1 MAGGFT
7 KCKWDNQCLIH
18 SIFFSLF
25 HYFASMGSLW
35 YFWLRA
41 IQVLRH
47 QRGGWVGGV
56 RKWQFLMIYS
66 TVKHQ
71 RGGWVGLKKS
81 KTWWRNI
88 WMPPYLSPLLSDQ
101 SRFSNA
107 DQYFKIQILN
117 LAGKSSKWF
126 LSTTKFSSILLLT
139 SWLTADL

>member
-1 MAGGFT
+1 MRQSMPYSFHFFLFVSLLRQYGFP
-7 KCKWDNQCLIH
+7 LIFLIKGH
-18 SIFFSLF
+18 SSITS
-25 HYFASMGSLW
+25 SK
-35 YFWLRA
+35 R
-41 IQVLRH
+41 
-47 QRGGWVGGV
+47 WVGGV